1 MTDTTT
7 NETTTTTTTV
17 ADEHVRVENVPT
29 GLFIGGTWR
38 ASSSGS
44 TFAVHDP
51 STGAVLAEVADA
63 TPEDGLA
70 ALDAAAAAQESWAAT
85 APRTRSDILRRAF
98 DLVHEHAD
106 DLAALMSLEMGKP
119 LAEARGEVVYGGEFL
134 RWFSEEAVR
143 ITGDYRTNP
152 EGTGRAIVL
161 KRPVGPVYAITP
173 WNFPLAMATR
183 KIGPALAAGCT
194 VVAKPAD
201 LTPLTTLFL
210 VELFRRAGLPDGVLN
225 VIPSSDA
232 KELSEPIIAD
242 PRLRKLTFTGS
253 TPVGS
258 ALLKQAADNVLKTS
272 MELGGNAP
280 LLVFDDADLD
290 EAVDAAM
297 LAKFRNTGEACT
309 AANRFFVQ
317 DGIADAFVAALTE
330 KVDALRVGRGTED
343 GTTLGPLIDDR
354 AVDKAASLVDDAL
367 GRGAR
372 LVTGGH
378 RIDRP
383 GTFYE
388 ATVIDDVQPG
398 SEIMTTEI
406 FGPVASVTRFST
418 EDEGIRLANDTEYGL
433 IAYAF
438 TTDFRRGQRLA
449 ERLETGMLGLN
460 TGVVSNAAFPFGGV
474 KSSGLGREGSHE
486 GIEEYLETVYVLTP
500 DPFAA

>member
-1 MTDTTT
+1 
-7 NETTTTTTTV
+7 
-17 ADEHVRVENVPT
+17 
-29 GLFIGGTWR
+29 
-38 ASSSGS
+38 
-44 TFAVHDP
+44 
-51 STGAVLAEVADA
+51 
-63 TPEDGLA
+63 
-70 ALDAAAAAQESWAAT
+70 
-85 APRTRSDILRRAF
+85 
-98 DLVHEHAD
+98 
-106 DLAALMSLEMGKP
+106 
-119 LAEARGEVVYGGEFL
+119 
-134 RWFSEEAVR
+134 
-143 ITGDYRTNP
+143 
-152 EGTGRAIVL
+152 
-161 KRPVGPVYAITP
+161 
-173 WNFPLAMATR
+173 
-183 KIGPALAAGCT
+183 
-194 VVAKPAD
+194 
-201 LTPLTTLFL
+201 
-210 VELFRRAGLPDGVLN
+210 
-225 VIPSSDA
+225 
-232 KELSEPIIAD
+232 
-242 PRLRKLTFTGS
+242 
-253 TPVGS
+253 
-258 ALLKQAADNVLKTS
+258 
-272 MELGGNAP
+272 
-280 LLVFDDADLD
+280 
-290 EAVDAAM
+290 
-297 LAKFRNTGEACT
+297 
-309 AANRFFVQ
+309 
-317 DGIADAFVAALTE
+317 
-330 KVDALRVGRGTED
+330 VDALRVGRGTED

-438 TTDFRRGQRLA
+438 TTDLRRGQRLA

>member
-1 MTDTTT
+1 M
-7 NETTTTTTTV
+7 TTV
-17 ADEHVRVENVPT
+17 ADEHVRVQGVPT

-63 TPEDGLA
+63 SAEDGIA

-98 DLVHEHAD
+98 DLVHEHTD

-232 KELSEPIIAD
+232 KGLSGPIIAD

-258 ALLKQAADNVLKTS
+258 ALLRQAADNVLKTS

-290 EAVDAAM
+290 TAVDAAM

-317 DGIADAFVAALTE
+317 DGIADAFV
-330 KVDALRVGRGTED
+330 
-343 GTTLGPLIDDR
+343 
-354 AVDKAASLVDDAL
+354 DDAV

-433 IAYAF
+433 VAYAF

-474 KSSGLGREGSHE
+474 KSSGLGREGAHE